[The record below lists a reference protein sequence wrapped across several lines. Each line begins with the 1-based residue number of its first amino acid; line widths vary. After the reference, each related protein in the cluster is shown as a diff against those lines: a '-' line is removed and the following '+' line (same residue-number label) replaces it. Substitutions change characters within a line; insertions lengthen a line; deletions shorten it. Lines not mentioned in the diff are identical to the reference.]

1 MTNAAR
7 KWHGSPAQKAVLM
20 ALADGAADDGVVPGW
35 RSSITALCEWT
46 CLGRTAVIQAMKA
59 LGSSGL
65 VEIDRSFGRV
75 SKIRVSFTELPNQ
88 SATRT
93 SPGNG
98 PVRETDPHQSGKRT
112 GPVRETD
119 LTSPGDGPL
128 TPIHQTPET
137 PKGERARAQPP
148 VDQPSVDDSGQPDT
162 EQPKAA
168 DQKKTKPKV
177 EALYSM
183 PCPEDV
189 DPQLW
194 SDWLL
199 LRKSKRAAVTQTV
212 VNGARVEAEKAG
224 MPLDAFLQVWC
235 RRGSQGLEASW
246 LKDTERNTPMSYAQ
260 QDAADKRRKW
270 EEMTGRKWP
279 DDAPT
284 FDVAARPIRGR
295 VRSLPTAADFNN
307 PEND

>member
-1 MTNAAR
+1 MSNVVTNAAR

-93 SPGNG
+93 SPGNE

-119 LTSPGDGPL
+119 RTSTGNGPL

-137 PKGERARAQPP
+137 SEGERARAQPP
-148 VDQPSVDDSGQPDT
+148 IDQPSVDDSKQPKAGQPDT
-162 EQPKAA
+162 AG
-168 DQKKTKPKV
+168 QKKTKPK
-177 EALYSM
+177 ADSLYSM
-183 PCPEDV
+183 ACPDDV
-189 DPQLW
+189 DAQTW
-194 SDWLL
+194 GDWLL
-199 LRKSKRAAVTQTV
+199 LRRAKRAAVTSTV
-212 VNGARVEAEKAG
+212 LKGARVEAEKAG
-224 MPLDAFLQVWC
+224 MALDAFLQCWC

-246 LKDTERNTPMSYAQ
+246 LKDTERNTVS
-260 QDAADKRRKW
+260 
-270 EEMTGRKWP
+270 
-279 DDAPT
+279 
-284 FDVAARPIRGR
+284 R
-295 VRSLPTAADFNN
+295 VRTTQDFSKTDYTAGHANGRIL
-307 PEND
+307 